1 MVEGKE
7 WDLSFSNVDSLLA
20 SVYVEDLDV
29 EVVGEQ
35 VVVNGEVLVLP
46 LCVFAAVVAN

>member
-1 MVEGKE
+1 MEGKE
-7 WDLSFSNVDSLLA
+7 GNLSLSNVDSLFA

-46 LCVFAAVVAN
+46 LWVFAAVVAN

>member
-7 WDLSFSNVDSLLA
+7 GNLSLSNVDSLLA

-46 LCVFAAVVAN
+46 LWVFAAVVAN

>member
-7 WDLSFSNVDSLLA
+7 GDLSLSNVDSLLA

-46 LCVFAAVVAN
+46 LWVLAAVVAN